1 MYPKKEII
9 WDLAALNDGKT
20 SFFQLTVQ
28 LSTVHICH
36 NQRCCTLSPKANVV
50 MKWSDNTQFHVTNTP
65 SQMLKTPSAPSK
77 YRNTQ
82 TKTPSLPNINLCCF
96 VQGNFRGQFTRFYDV
111 KFTGLKTQWRTK
123 VTNMSYATDKYTHN
137 CNWKGS

>member
-1 MYPKKEII
+1 MRAKQVFSNWQYNCPQFIFVTTSGAVLFPQKQMLWWNDQII
-9 WDLAALNDGKT
+9 PN
-20 SFFQLTVQ
+20 
-28 LSTVHICH
+28 
-36 NQRCCTLSPKANVV
+36 SP
-50 MKWSDNTQFHVTNTP
+50 FHVTNTP

-96 VQGNFRGQFTRFYDV
+96 VQVNFRGQFTHFYDV